1 MKTYE
6 RVCIKDFEPLKRGG
20 IYLTSAEENGSVT
33 VFTSQWIHGVPVDIF
48 AGEIVFTEGQR
59 GKWNVNGLDPEYLPT
74 SQRRV
79 PLAGHAEWCTATG
92 EYETTG
98 GVFCASCNRLL
109 RK

>member
-6 RVCIKDFEPLKRGG
+6 RVCIKDFEQLKRGK

-59 GKWNVNGLDPEYLPT
+59 GKWAVNGLDPEYLPT
-74 SQRRV
+74 SQRN
-79 PLAGHAEWCTATG
+79 T
-92 EYETTG
+92 
-98 GVFCASCNRLL
+98 
-109 RK
+109 RKGTCICQIHDKVYYGCRCGDK